1 MIGYKLRLISL
12 ILLLGVSSALS
23 GCNDTEGGSAR
34 DDVLVGVDNAFT
46 PVVISVLAPPVPVK
60 GSDGRFHLVYE
71 LVVTNSNNFDWQVL
85 SVEVLDGTENGNVL
99 TSISGEG
106 VGSKMQLVGTRAPG
120 NTLEPAQTAL
130 IFMTFAVDSIEDIPQ
145 SLLHRVTVTV
155 PGGLPQFIVELL
167 QLQPGQ
173 EEIVEIGGLQQVSDE
188 EAVVLGKPLE
198 GTGWI
203 AANGCCDSITH
214 IRSALPING
223 QIQIAQRFA
232 IDWIKVNEDN
242 RLFVGDPQDLNS
254 WFGYGQNVLAVAD
267 GLVVTV
273 VDKFPD
279 QTPFILPADVGAITL
294 EEIDGNHVVLA
305 FGNGQFV
312 FYAHLQP
319 GSITVKEGDTV
330 TKGQAIG
337 LLGNTGNSGAP
348 HLHIHVMSSASTLG
362 SNGLPYTFEEFDLTG
377 RTTEES
383 FFEQGLEDTT
393 PFIDEETGL
402 IEGNQI
408 EVLPVSIPGIH
419 MEELPLDLSIVEF
432 P

>member
-1 MIGYKLRLISL
+1 MIRYRLLLIPL
-12 ILLLGVSSALS
+12 ILLFGVSIPLF
-23 GCNDTEGGSAR
+23 GCSDSEGGTAR
-34 DDVLVGVDNAFT
+34 EDVLAGDNNTFT

-71 LVVTNSNNFDWQVL
+71 LLVTNSNNFDWQVL
-85 SVEVLDGTENGNVL
+85 SVEVLDGNGTGNVL
-99 TSISGEG
+99 TSFSGEE
-106 VGSKMQLVGTRAPG
+106 VKDKMQLVGTREPVDA
-120 NTLEPAQTAL
+120 LEPAQTAL
-130 IFMTFAVDSIEDIPQ
+130 IFMALAVDNVDEIPQ
-145 SLLHRVTVTV
+145 FLLHRVTVTV
-155 PGGLPQFIVELL
+155 PGGLPQLIVDLL
-167 QLQPGQ
+167 QLPPGQ

-188 EAVVLGKPLE
+188 EAVVFGKPLE

-203 AANGCCDSITH
+203 AVNGCCDSTTH

-223 QIQIAQRFA
+223 KIQIAQRFA
-232 IDWIKVNEDN
+232 IDWLKVNEDN
-242 RLFVGDPQDLNS
+242 RLFVGDPQELNS

-267 GLVVTV
+267 GLVVAV

-279 QTPFILPADVGAITL
+279 QIPFILPADVGAITL

-305 FGNGQFV
+305 LGNGQFV

-330 TKGQAIG
+330 TKGQVIG

-362 SNGLPYTFEEFDLTG
+362 SNGLPYRFEEFELIG

-408 EVLPVSIPGIH
+408 DVLTVNIPGIH
-419 MEELPLDLSIVEF
+419 IDELPLDLKIVKF